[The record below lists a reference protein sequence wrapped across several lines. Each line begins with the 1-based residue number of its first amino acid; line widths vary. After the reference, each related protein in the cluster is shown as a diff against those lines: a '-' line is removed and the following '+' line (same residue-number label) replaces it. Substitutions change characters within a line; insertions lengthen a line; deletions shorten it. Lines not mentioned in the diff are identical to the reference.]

1 MLNRNSDPGTKLCF
15 LLKFGLFRK
24 INIKHSSFLI
34 QFEFKRFN
42 KVDYLVDNFVSFPN
56 LLSELLCD
64 NYKMFYCTKR
74 KNRFSMRYVQLSL
87 GCPLNTAKFKALCD

>member
-24 INIKHSSFLI
+24 INIKHSSFFI

-42 KVDYLVDNFVSFPN
+42 KVDYLVENFVSFQN

-64 NYKMFYCTKR
+64 NYIMFYCTKR
-74 KNRFSMRYVQLSL
+74 KNRFSMRYVQLFL
-87 GCPLNTAKFKALCD
+87 GCLFNTAKVKVLCD